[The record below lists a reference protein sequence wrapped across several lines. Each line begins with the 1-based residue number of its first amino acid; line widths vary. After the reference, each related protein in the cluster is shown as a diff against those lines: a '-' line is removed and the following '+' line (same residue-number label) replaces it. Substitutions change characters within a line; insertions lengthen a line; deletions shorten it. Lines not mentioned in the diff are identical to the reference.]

1 MSDTFQLLLVGVKF
15 EEVSCMASLSVSLS
29 NPNPM
34 PYANSSSTYL
44 LYIDEKALLSPFRN
58 ENNRIGSSSCSPIL
72 LT

>member
-1 MSDTFQLLLVGVKF
+1 MSNTFQLFLVGVKF
-15 EEVSCMASLSVSLS
+15 EESIL
-29 NPNPM
+29 
-34 PYANSSSTYL
+34 YANSSSTYL

>member
-1 MSDTFQLLLVGVKF
+1 MSNTFQLFLVGVKF
-15 EEVSCMASLSVSLS
+15 EESILYGVFECFSL